1 MGFGFRK
8 SFKIAPGVR
17 VNVSTRG
24 IGMSAGTKGLRYSVH
39 SSGRS
44 QVTAGIPGTGVSYT
58 QSLSSGRQYKTSAY
72 QRRNELTRQQR
83 EIEKMQELER
93 NRLEVELFENRLD
106 MIHSIHKECDESI
119 NWIELQKRPAPFI
132 KGTVGPREKVATHE
146 LDNYKPSF
154 FSKLLKQDE
163 KKKQELLTKI
173 EEAKNEDLEDYKS
186 WEHMVYVAQKMVNKD
201 IDTYL
206 EVIEEFAPL
215 DDLTEFG
222 SGFEFF
228 VEEPHFIEVEFDV
241 QTEHVVPTEMK
252 SLTKTGKLSTKVM
265 PKGKYFDIQQDYVC
279 SCVLRIARD
288 MFALLPVEYVYV
300 HALDEKINT
309 ATGHQE
315 KGAILSV
322 KIDKTTLNSLNFDS
336 IDCSDSMDNFEHN
349 MNFKKTKGF
358 EFVSNLEKM
367 QGNIL

>member
-17 VNVSTRG
+17 VNASKRG
-24 IGMSAGTKGLRYSVH
+24 VGMSVGTKGLRYSVH

-44 QVTAGIPGTGVSYT
+44 QVTTGIPGTGVSYT
-58 QSLSSGRQYKTSAY
+58 KSLSSGRQYKTAAY
-72 QRRNELTRQQR
+72 QRRNELARQQR

-93 NRLEVELFENRLD
+93 NRLEVEMFENRLE
-106 MIHSIHKECDESI
+106 MIHSIHKECDELV
-119 NWIELQKRPAPFI
+119 NWADLQNRLALFT
-132 KGTVGPREKVATHE
+132 KGTVGPKEKIAIHE

-154 FSKLLKQDE
+154 FSKILKQDE
-163 KKKQELLTKI
+163 KKKKELLTNV
-173 EEAKNEDLEDYKS
+173 ETAKNEDLEDYKS

-201 IDTYL
+201 INTYL

-215 DDLTEFG
+215 DDLAEFG

-252 SLTKTGKLSTKVM
+252 SLTKTGKLSIKAM

-288 MFALLPVEYVYV
+288 MLALLPVEYVYV

-309 ATGHQE
+309 ATGHKE
-315 KGAILSV
+315 KDAILSV
-322 KIDKTTLNSLNFDS
+322 KIDKITLNSLQFDS
-336 IDCSDSMDNFEHN
+336 IDCSDSMANFEHH
-349 MNFKKTKGF
+349 MNFKKIKGF
-358 EFVSNLEKM
+358 EFVSRLEK
-367 QGNIL
+367 I

>member
-17 VNVSTRG
+17 VNVGKRG
-24 IGMSAGTKGLRYSVH
+24 VGVSAGTKGLRYSVH

-44 QVTAGIPGTGVSYT
+44 QVTAGIPGTGISYT
-58 QSLSSGRQYKTSAY
+58 NSLSSGRKYKTSAY
-72 QRRNELTRQQR
+72 QRRNELALQQR

-93 NRLEVELFENRLD
+93 NRLEVEMFENRLQ
-106 MIHSIHKECDESI
+106 MIHSIHKECDEI
-119 NWIELQKRPAPFI
+119 VNWEEIQKRQAPF
-132 KGTVGPREKVATHE
+132 KHETVGLKEKIANNQ

-154 FSKLLKQDE
+154 FSKILKQDE
-163 KKKQELLTKI
+163 KKKQELLNKI
-173 EEAKNEDLEDYKS
+173 EEAKKEDLEDYKS
-186 WEHMVYVAQKMVNKD
+186 WERMVHVAQKIVNKD

-228 VEEPHFIEVEFDV
+228 VEESHFIGIEFDV
-241 QTEHVVPTEMK
+241 HTEHVVPKEMK
-252 SLTKTGKLSTKVM
+252 ALTKTGKVSTKVM
-265 PKGKYFDIQQDYVC
+265 PKGKYFDIEQDYVC

-300 HALDEKINT
+300 HALNEQLNT
-309 ATGHQE
+309 ATGYQE
-315 KGAILSV
+315 KGTILSV
-322 KIDKTTLNSLNFDS
+322 KIDKTTLNSLQLDS
-336 IDCSDSMDNFEHN
+336 IDCSDSMVNFDHN
-349 MNFKKTKGF
+349 MKFKKTKGF
-358 EFVSNLEKM
+358 EFVSKLER
-367 QGNIL
+367 

>member
-17 VNVSTRG
+17 VNVGKRG
-24 IGMSAGTKGLRYSVH
+24 IGVSAGTKGLRYSVH

-44 QVTAGIPGTGVSYT
+44 QVTAGIPGTGISYT
-58 QSLSSGRQYKTSAY
+58 NSLSSGRKYKTSAY
-72 QRRNELTRQQR
+72 QRRNELARQQR

-93 NRLEVELFENRLD
+93 HRLEVEMFENRLQ
-106 MIHSIHKECDESI
+106 MIHSIHKECDEI
-119 NWIELQKRPAPFI
+119 VNWEEIQKRQAPF
-132 KGTVGPREKVATHE
+132 KQGTVGPKEKIANNE

-154 FSKLLKQDE
+154 FSKILKQDE
-163 KKKQELLTKI
+163 KKKQELLNKI
-173 EEAKNEDLEDYKS
+173 EEAKKEDLEDYKS
-186 WEHMVYVAQKMVNKD
+186 WERMVHVAQKIVNKD

-228 VEEPHFIEVEFDV
+228 VEESNFIEIEFDV
-241 QTEHVVPTEMK
+241 HTEHVVPKDMK
-252 SLTKTGKLSTKVM
+252 ALTKTGKVSTKVM
-265 PKGKYFDIQQDYVC
+265 PKGKYFDIEQDYVC

-300 HALDEKINT
+300 HALNEQLNT
-309 ATGHQE
+309 ATGYQE
-315 KGAILSV
+315 KGTILSV
-322 KIDKTTLNSLNFDS
+322 KIDKATLNSLQLDS
-336 IDCSDSMDNFEHN
+336 IDCSDSMVNFEHK
-349 MNFKKTKGF
+349 MKFKKTKGF
-358 EFVSNLEKM
+358 DFVSKLER
-367 QGNIL
+367 

>member
-17 VNVSTRG
+17 VNVSKRG
-24 IGMSAGTKGLRYSVH
+24 IGMNAGTKGLRYSVH

-58 QSLSSGRQYKTSAY
+58 QSLSSGRRYKTSAY
-72 QRRNELTRQQR
+72 QRKNELARQQR

-93 NRLEVELFENRLD
+93 NRLEVEMYENRLE
-106 MIHSIHKECDESI
+106 MIHSIHKECDEQI
-119 NWIELQKRPAPFI
+119 NWVELQNRPAPFT
-132 KGTVGPREKVATHE
+132 KGTVGTKEKSALYE

-154 FSKLLKQDE
+154 FSKLFKQDE
-163 KKKQELLTKI
+163 KEKQKLLTNVEK
-173 EEAKNEDLEDYKS
+173 AKNEDLEDYKC
-186 WEHMVYVAQKMVNKD
+186 WEQMIQVAQKMVNKNVN
-201 IDTYL
+201 TYL

-215 DDLTEFG
+215 DDLAEFG

-228 VEEPHFIEVEFDV
+228 VEQPHFIEVEFDV
-241 QTEHVVPTEMK
+241 QTEHVVPTDIK
-252 SLTKTGKLSTKVM
+252 SLTKTGKVSKKAM
-265 PKGKYFDIQQDYVC
+265 PKGKYFDIQQDYIC
-279 SCVLRIARD
+279 SCILRIARD

-309 ATGHQE
+309 ATGHRE
-315 KGAILSV
+315 KAAILSV
-322 KIDKTTLNSLNFDS
+322 KIDKTTLNSLNFNT
-336 IDCSDSMDNFEHN
+336 IDCSDSMVNFEHN

-358 EFVSNLEKM
+358 EFVSKLERKF
-367 QGNIL
+367 

>member
-17 VNVSTRG
+17 VNVGKRG
-24 IGMSAGTKGLRYSVH
+24 VGVSAGTKGLRYSVH

-44 QVTAGIPGTGVSYT
+44 QVTAGIPGTGISYT
-58 QSLSSGRQYKTSAY
+58 NSLSSGRKYKTSAY
-72 QRRNELTRQQR
+72 QQRNELARQQR

-93 NRLEVELFENRLD
+93 NRLEVELFENRLQ
-106 MIHSIHKECDESI
+106 MIHSIHKECDEI
-119 NWIELQKRPAPFI
+119 VNWEEIQSTQAPFK
-132 KGTVGPREKVATHE
+132 KGTVGPKERMANNE

-154 FSKLLKQDE
+154 FSKILKQDE
-163 KKKQELLTKI
+163 KKKQEFLNKV
-173 EEAKNEDLEDYKS
+173 EEAKKEDLEDYKS
-186 WEHMVYVAQKMVNKD
+186 WEHMVHVAQKIVNKD

-241 QTEHVVPTEMK
+241 HTEHVVPKEMK
-252 SLTKTGKLSTKVM
+252 ALTKTGKVSTKVM
-265 PKGKYFDIQQDYVC
+265 PKGKYFDIEQDYVC

-300 HALDEKINT
+300 HALNEQLNT
-309 ATGHQE
+309 ATGYQE
-315 KGAILSV
+315 KGTILTV
-322 KIDKTTLNSLNFDS
+322 KIDKTTLNSLQLDS
-336 IDCSDSMDNFEHN
+336 IDCSDSMVNFEHN
-349 MNFKKTKGF
+349 MKFKKTKGF
-358 EFVSNLEKM
+358 EFVSKLER
-367 QGNIL
+367 